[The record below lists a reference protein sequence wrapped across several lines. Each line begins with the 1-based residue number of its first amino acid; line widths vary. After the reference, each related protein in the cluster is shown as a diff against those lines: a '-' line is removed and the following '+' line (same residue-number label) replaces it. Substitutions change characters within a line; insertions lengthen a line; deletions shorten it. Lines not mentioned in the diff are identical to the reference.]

1 MLFSTIMTAAAY
13 VTYAAGLAMAAAL
26 PVPYPIPYPYPVA
39 VAVPDSVPDS
49 SVRITSSN
57 DNDKTHII
65 DEEGGEGGVV
75 GENQPDSVV
84 GSGSGSG
91 SGSLECSYDCSGF
104 GEEDGSAWDN

>member
-1 MLFSTIMTAAAY
+1 MRLSTILPLT
-13 VTYAAGLAMAAAL
+13 TYAAALAMAAA
-26 PVPYPIPYPYPVA
+26 VPIPYPYPVSYS
-39 VAVPDSVPDS
+39 VPVPDSVPDS

-65 DEEGGEGGVV
+65 GEEGVEGGVV

-84 GSGSGSG
+84 GSG